1 LVDHASARIVY
12 WGDAKRHSSRS
23 YADFAGNKALAAVW
37 EAILDH
43 AQPFVPP
50 ILHFSKP
57 RSGSVVFNGLCV
69 LERLELTWFQ
79 EGNSP
84 VKNYRCHLGILDTD
98 IVDAIWL
105 RKRVAAQSLA
115 ELDQGAPGAWT
126 AYQSGRIERM
136 DLWRSQIR
144 SKKDQ
149 LPASSSEAEVVRVLH
164 SLSPREFETAVVSI
178 FKAWSTVTHTITQ
191 TRHVRDSGFDFFG
204 RFVLPPPLSYT
215 IDFLGEAKKYALG
228 QGVGPGDVSRLVAR
242 LGRGQYGVFVT
253 TSYFTEAAQRE
264 VLVDGYP
271 VTLVSAADLVRWC
284 RELRLT
290 TKDGIDMNWISAV
303 KSVGPVTQAP
313 IRPVFQRH

>member
-1 LVDHASARIVY
+1 
-12 WGDAKRHSSRS
+12 
-23 YADFAGNKALAAVW
+23 
-37 EAILDH
+37 
-43 AQPFVPP
+43 
-50 ILHFSKP
+50 
-57 RSGSVVFNGLCV
+57 
-69 LERLELTWFQ
+69 
-79 EGNSP
+79 
-84 VKNYRCHLGILDTD
+84 
-98 IVDAIWL
+98 
-105 RKRVAAQSLA
+105 
-115 ELDQGAPGAWT
+115 
-126 AYQSGRIERM
+126 M

-144 SKKDQ
+144 SKNEQ
-149 LPASSSEAEVVRVLH
+149 LPATESEAEVISALH
-164 SLSPREFETAVVSI
+164 SLSAREFESAVVSI

-215 IDFLGEAKKYALG
+215 IDFLGEAKKYALR

-290 TKDGIDMNWISAV
+290 TKDGIDANWINAV
-303 KSVGPVTQAP
+303 KSVAPATLAP
-313 IRPVFQRH
+313 IKPSLRNY